1 MSHYDDNATISHK
14 NETVTACKQA
24 LREKSRASGKRNE
37 RELGA
42 GKESESSSF
51 PPPFAASPLTRA
63 FACHS
68 KWRSCS
74 QSITFLCNR
83 TRSVFGEPADVG
95 NSEEILVHVSFF
107 THRLLFWFTKEVWL
121 SLIFCYT
128 VQARSYGHRRD
139 HGKFGRKVPV

>member
-1 MSHYDDNATISHK
+1 MREWQAKRD
-14 NETVTACKQA
+14 ET
-24 LREKSRASGKRNE
+24 RRNE

-83 TRSVFGEPADVG
+83 TRSVFGEPVDVR
-95 NSEEILVHVSFF
+95 NSEEKLVHVSFF
-107 THRLLFWFTKEVWL
+107 THGLLLLHKLLF
-121 SLIFCYT
+121 
-128 VQARSYGHRRD
+128 
-139 HGKFGRKVPV
+139 